1 VCAEPK
7 GAFYV
12 MVKLPVDD
20 AEKFIIWMLQNFDVN
35 GETVMASAGE
45 GFYATPGL
53 GKQEFRLAYVLNN
66 EDLVKAMNILK
77 VGLEAYP
84 GRIEPAVAR

>member
-1 VCAEPK
+1 
-7 GAFYV
+7 
-12 MVKLPVDD
+12 
-20 AEKFIIWMLQNFDVN
+20 
-35 GETVMASAGE
+35 MAAGGE

-53 GKQEFRLAYVLNN
+53 GKQEFRLAYVLKN
-66 EDLVKAMNILK
+66 EDLLKAMNILK